1 MKISPV
7 AGSLFHEKEHYNATE
22 PPPGP
27 KNYLNLVVQRGRM
40 EGFNFLDYV
49 HRTAEAITVLSGW
62 LREGR
67 LKDRLDIVEGFESA
81 PAALNRL
88 FTGENQGKQL
98 VKIAESSRS

>member
-1 MKISPV
+1 VICGAIS
-7 AGSLFHEKEHYNATE
+7 GYNDESL
-22 PPPGP
+22 PPGP
-27 KNYLNLVVQRGRM
+27 KNYIRLLVQRGRM

-67 LKDRLDIVEGFESA
+67 LKDRVDIVEGFENA

-98 VKIAESSRS
+98 VKIAEPSRS